1 MYQLAV
7 IYCKQALNILTFYIP
22 RPSKIYQNWD
32 FWFENV
38 PSGANHTIAS
48 YNASV
53 VNFYK
58 ATGSLA
64 RFENQNIIFYF

>member
-1 MYQLAV
+1 VVSSPLGRKWVCEIESGQES
-7 IYCKQALNILTFYIP
+7 ILP
-22 RPSKIYQNWD
+22 
-32 FWFENV
+32 
-38 PSGANHTIAS
+38 TIAS

-64 RFENQNIIFYF
+64 GFENNFLLLWRCSCKLKSRRIGTRVQGGI